1 MNRDERIHRAEENKK
16 RHALKSCK
24 PKDSRVVDGMD
35 KLRQAGKGDKYR
47 PIEGWHSPEMTDK
60 LNRIFG
66 RDGKKKKTNEEKN
79 EGTS

>member
-1 MNRDERIHRAEENKK
+1 MSRDERIHKAQENKK

-35 KLRQAGKGDKYR
+35 KLRQSGKGDKYR
-47 PIEGWHSPEMTDK
+47 PIDGWYSDEMTDK

-66 RDGKKKKTNEEKN
+66 RDGKKKTNEEKD
-79 EGTS
+79 ESTS